1 MAWREQLTVGALTVE
16 KPLKF
21 QSYTLATLPDPADPR
36 WLGATVYVSDA
47 TPPNLA
53 TSDGTIWA
61 AADDGLVSA

>member
-1 MAWREQLTVGALTVE
+1 MAWREQLQIGELTVE
-16 KPLKF
+16 KPLRF
-21 QSYTLATLPDPADPR
+21 QSYILADLPDPAL

>member
-1 MAWREQLTVGALTVE
+1 MAWREQLQIGELTVE

-21 QSYTLATLPDPADPR
+21 ASYTLATVPDATDPK
-36 WLGATVYVSDA
+36 WFGATIYISDA

-61 AADDGLVSA
+61 AADDGLAAA